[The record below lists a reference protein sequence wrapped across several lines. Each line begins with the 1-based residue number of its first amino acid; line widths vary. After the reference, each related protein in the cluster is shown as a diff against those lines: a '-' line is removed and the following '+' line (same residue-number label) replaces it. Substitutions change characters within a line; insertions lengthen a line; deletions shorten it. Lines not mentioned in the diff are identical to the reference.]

1 MKFSV
6 KQVVALF
13 FLLVFVLLG
22 VDMFTQITIFGFK
35 EKFSPLLIFVT
46 WAVVGNTVFL
56 LIGGYSDGD

>member
-6 KQVVALF
+6 KQLVALL
-13 FLLVFVLLG
+13 FLVVLVLLG

-35 EKFSPLLIFVT
+35 EKFSPLLVFVT
-46 WAVVGNTVFL
+46 WAVVSSTVFL